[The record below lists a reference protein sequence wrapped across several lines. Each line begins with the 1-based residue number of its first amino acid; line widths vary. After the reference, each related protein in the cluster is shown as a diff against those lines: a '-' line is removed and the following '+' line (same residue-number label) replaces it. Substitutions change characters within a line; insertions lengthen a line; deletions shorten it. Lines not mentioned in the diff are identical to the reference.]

1 VVVSEKPITLGTTND
16 TANDAARAHHPG
28 AVSCRPEVSMTV
40 AQRIPEQDWTAK
52 RFLETDQHEF
62 GNAWRYELVGG
73 RIVAHAAPSPEH
85 GAILAGLTGALT
97 SRLRGNPDGC
107 RPESGSGA
115 VPKSAQR
122 PTARIPDAMI
132 RCGEHPRVLFEVISP
147 SELRNWTER
156 DARRRD
162 LQSVE
167 GAQEIVELYQS
178 ERACHLYRRLPDDT
192 WSFDAL
198 GGADALLQL
207 SSVSL
212 AIPLSEIYEFADL
225 AETGTD
231 EAGGALA

>member
-1 VVVSEKPITLGTTND
+1 
-16 TANDAARAHHPG
+16 
-28 AVSCRPEVSMTV
+28 MTV
-40 AQRIPEQDWTAK
+40 APRVPEQDWTAD

-62 GNAWRYELVGG
+62 GNAWRYQLVGG
-73 RIVAHAAPSPEH
+73 RIVAYAAPSPEH
-85 GAILAGLTGALT
+85 GAILAGLTGALG

-115 VPKSAQR
+115 VPKAAQH

-132 RCGEHPRVLFEVISP
+132 RCGKHPRVLFEVISP

-162 LQSVE
+162 LQAVE

-178 ERACHLYRRLPDDT
+178 ECACHHYRRLPDDT
-192 WSFDAL
+192 WSFHAL

-207 SSVSL
+207 SSVGL
-212 AIPLSEIYEFADL
+212 AIPLSEIYAFADL
-225 AETGTD
+225 PESGARAD
-231 EAGGALA
+231 EAGGAIA